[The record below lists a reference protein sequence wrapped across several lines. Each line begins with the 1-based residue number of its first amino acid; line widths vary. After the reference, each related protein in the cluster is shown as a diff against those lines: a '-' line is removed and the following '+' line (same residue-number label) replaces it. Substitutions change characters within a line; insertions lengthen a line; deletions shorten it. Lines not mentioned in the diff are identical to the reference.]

1 MNLKN
6 TKCLLEEKYKNNEF
20 SSYAVLVYNKGEK
33 QVIMSPDVD
42 EYTYLLLSRTV

>member
-20 SSYAVLVYNKGEK
+20 SSYAVLAYK
-33 QVIMSPDVD
+33 P
-42 EYTYLLLSRTV
+42 